1 MSSNHLV
8 LPSPPVSRGLAAV
21 AAAAA
26 LAASAAAAAIAAS
39 LDGVTGD

>member
-8 LPSPPVSRGLAAV
+8 LPSPRDSRGLAVV

-26 LAASAAAAAIAAS
+26 LAASAAVAAIAAS
-39 LDGVTGD
+39 LDGITDD

>member
-8 LPSPPVSRGLAAV
+8 LPSPRDSRGQAVV

-26 LAASAAAAAIAAS
+26 LAASAAVAAIAAS
-39 LDGVTGD
+39 LDGITDD